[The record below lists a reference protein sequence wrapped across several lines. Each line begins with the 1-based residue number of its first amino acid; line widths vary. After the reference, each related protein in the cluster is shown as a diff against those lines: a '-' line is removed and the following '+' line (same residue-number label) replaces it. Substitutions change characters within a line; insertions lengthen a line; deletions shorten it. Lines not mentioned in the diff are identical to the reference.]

1 MWINSP
7 LGNWDQNAL
16 VEKALGDA
24 ERRRMLEAGRGAGEA
39 SRIGELLSTATSR
52 VGCQEASLTRA
63 ANAVRSVL
71 ESRHMKERE
80 PRQA

>member
-7 LGNWDQNAL
+7 LGKWDQNAL

-24 ERRRMLEAGRGAGEA
+24 ERRRMLEAGRGAGEEP
-39 SRIGELLSTATSR
+39 RIGELLSSAISR
-52 VGCQEASLTRA
+52 LGWQEASIIRA

-71 ESRHMKERE
+71 GSLHVKERE

>member
-7 LGNWDQNAL
+7 LGKWDQDAF

-39 SRIGELLSTATSR
+39 SRIGELLSTAISCL
-52 VGCQEASLTRA
+52 GWQEAPITRS

-71 ESRHMKERE
+71 ESLHVKERE